1 VAATSAAA
9 AQPGEAQVVS
19 FLQSYFTAI
28 NNHNY
33 AQYAALLV
41 PSLRPGPDQFQAGYG
56 STTDS
61 AATLTGITGTGNGVA
76 ATVKFTSHQ
85 SPSASPTGTGCNAW
99 HITLFLEPRGS
110 GYRIG
115 PAAPGYHARYR
126 AC

>member
-1 VAATSAAA
+1 MAATPAAA

-85 SPSASPTGTGCNAW
+85 SPSASLTGTGCNAW